1 MLEDKNSKKI
11 RRKIRRAYAVS
22 TVSIALVL
30 FILGAVGY
38 FIVNILMASDRL
50 MENMTMSVMLKDK
63 IKSED
68 LETLKKNIEKYEGV
82 EHIEFKSKE
91 EAAKEFKEFIGNDFE
106 EFLKENPIPASI
118 EVQMDAKYSTSQ
130 HMKDAEQHFG
140 RMTGVREVI
149 YKGEIMDQ
157 ISNNLRKFNFVM
169 LIFGAVLLI
178 ISMVLIVNTIKI
190 TLVSKRF
197 LINTMRLVG
206 ATRWFIERP
215 MVIRAV
221 TQGFGA
227 WVIAAVMLAGMVA
240 GLNEGLPEI
249 GFTKTPEIMVMLFGC
264 LLLLGVL
271 ISTLFTW
278 IILRKMLKTNSKNIY
293 YTKMSLNKEKRDQMI
308 LPAKNLK
315 VMLVGVVVI
324 IIGFLLMTGGGSDD
338 PNVFNPE
345 MFSFRRITL
354 APIVV
359 LLGFGIIAFSIM
371 KKFK

>member
-38 FIVNILMASDRL
+38 FIVNIRMASDRL

-140 RMTGVREVI
+140 RMAGVREVI

-278 IILRKMLKTNSKNIY
+278 IILRKMLKSNSKNIY
-293 YTKMSLNKEKRDQMI
+293 IY
-308 LPAKNLK
+308 
-315 VMLVGVVVI
+315 
-324 IIGFLLMTGGGSDD
+324 
-338 PNVFNPE
+338 
-345 MFSFRRITL
+345 
-354 APIVV
+354 
-359 LLGFGIIAFSIM
+359 
-371 KKFK
+371 